1 MKAAQLIGFDDKR
14 LPLAI
19 PAPSLDKGWAG
30 TRVNSPGPVECIAII
45 RDLPANASRVMRIG
59 AFPIY
64 RKKLPRNKTAC
75 RVHSGKGRVPQR
87 AGQSRPRPEGAH
99 PSLSLP
105 DAGEFP
111 GAGMATRSN
120 QASHPIKW
128 SWHLNCPPPVWLA
141 ATKVGIAGEVIEQ
154 GRKRSGAGREALGI
168 SYAPRISGKRCY
180 V

>member
-1 MKAAQLIGFDDKR
+1 MKAAQLTSFSDKR
-14 LPLAI
+14 LSLAI
-19 PAPSLDKGWAG
+19 PAPSIDKGGAG
-30 TRVNSPGPVECIAII
+30 TRVNSPGPLGMHRLNTRTSGKCK
-45 RDLPANASRVMRIG
+45 RVMRIG

-64 RKKLPRNKTAC
+64 RKKLPWNKTAC
-75 RVHSGKGRVPQR
+75 RVHSGEGRVPQR

-105 DAGEFP
+105 DTGEFP

-154 GRKRSGAGREALGI
+154 GRKRSGVGREALGI
-168 SYAPRISGKRCY
+168 SCAPRISGKRCY